1 MHYDVH
7 CGDLAFSVYNFFESY
22 FQKAINFKLLTE
34 DIYGFEVLAFI
45 LAFLNHF
52 SKILKL
58 ILKTLGLIYRK
69 PPLKQVPKV
78 RLPIGDLVVSDF
90 SLFWLVS

>member
-1 MHYDVH
+1 MSWLYLSRLSAMKEFAYMKV
-7 CGDLAFSVYNFFESY
+7 LL
-22 FQKAINFKLLTE
+22 INFKLLTE